1 MPLSDPP
8 RARCRL
14 ASSRPRWELLLLA
27 VAVAAVV
34 APASALTLAEAP
46 LFLTGTVKPNVLVIY
61 DNSQSMD
68 GTMSGR
74 VIAGDDATT
83 RGNIARSVLRSSITS
98 YRSAFNW
105 GLESFAL
112 QSAAT
117 SNTTYAYYFGSDTEV
132 VYTNTCVAGVSS
144 TNGNRRCVANPEK
157 GNGYNYITYA
167 RSSDDADIND
177 VLYNATD
184 LGPQLYGIG
193 VSGTSNYWVWQN
205 HNSWAGNGWSAGSF
219 SNGWSQPWTYTPTDA
234 GFLPQTPPYS
244 RQFYLRRAWGY
255 LTNITGAGV
264 VNEAVAVDG
273 STHYNKLMSLLAS
286 ETATASTGEIKNAAV
301 FTPLA
306 GSLATAGSY
315 FSNTLSGFTTPV
327 TATCQRNFVLL
338 ATDGNP
344 TGRTDGTM
352 YSLADQANTY
362 DAGTGTWTF
371 GTAANDV
378 FSQISA
384 LRSTTV
390 ANAAALNGSY
400 DVQTYVIGLGDTVAN
415 ASSIASLNRMA
426 SLGGTKSALL
436 ASDSAGLASALDL
449 ISRDIIAR
457 TGAAATV
464 TLNAGSWNS
473 GTQVYQARFSSGDWS
488 GQLLSYAMASD
499 GSLAASATW
508 DSAQRLNAQNWD
520 SGRQIVTYKASA
532 ALGSRGVPFRWPA
545 NAASPTATEIDST
558 LVTALNKNATGT
570 TDGYGSQRLEWLR
583 GNTALEQRNCSSCS
597 APVFRSRPVSVL
609 GDIINSSPANV
620 TGGGRYLRDSIESA
634 SYATFKSARTAKQA
648 LIAVGANDGMLHV
661 FNTSNGDEVFAYV
674 PGAVA
679 SRLSLLTDSAYSH
692 RYTVDGSPIAGD
704 VYYGSAWHTVLTGGF
719 GAGAKGLFNL
729 DLSDPSLLTE
739 SNAAKVVRWEID
751 GSDADV
757 GNIFQAPV
765 LAKMK
770 NGRWMA
776 ITGNGYNSSNGSAV
790 LLVVDIETGAI
801 TKINTLATGGN
812 GLSSVAAVS
821 STNNGVADVVYAG
834 DLAGNLWKFDLS
846 SATPSQWSV
855 AYKQS
860 TTPKPLYASGQPITA
875 RPDVTPHPSGG
886 YLVMFG
892 TGRYIDTSDN
902 AAGSA
907 QALYGIWDNGSTV
920 SSSQLV
926 GQTVLGTTT
935 GGDGRSYRIST
946 HAVGA
951 PLATTYTGD
960 NTITAASYT
969 GTKLGWKLTLP
980 ASGERI
986 VTQTAVRYGKVVA
999 STLIPNTAAC
1009 TYGGD
1014 GWVMEVDVLTGNRA
1028 DSPALDTNGDNL
1040 VSAADL
1046 LTYNSGQAHASGV
1059 RMGAIPAAP
1068 GFIRAKDRR
1077 LDDKLINTSDGS
1089 VVRVREAGNATTSGR
1104 VSWEQ
1109 LQ

>member
-1 MPLSDPP
+1 MSHADFPGARPGPAHPL
-8 RARCRL
+8 R
-14 ASSRPRWELLLLA
+14 RWGPIVL
-27 VAVAAVV
+27 AAVV
-34 APASALTLAEAP
+34 APAGALTLAEAP
-46 LFLTGTVKPNVLVIY
+46 LFLTSTVKPNVLVIY

-83 RGNIARSVLRSSITS
+83 RGNIARSVLRNSITT

-112 QSAAT
+112 KSAPAL
-117 SNTTYAYYFGSDTEV
+117 NTTYAYYFGADADV
-132 VYTNTCVAGVSS
+132 VYTNSCVGGVSPA
-144 TNGNRRCVANPEK
+144 NGNRRCVANPEP
-157 GNGYNYITYA
+157 GNGFNFITYA
-167 RSSDDADIND
+167 RSGDDADIND
-177 VLYNATD
+177 VLYNGTD
-184 LGPQLYGIG
+184 LGPQMYGIG
-193 VSGTSNYWVWQN
+193 VAGTSNYWVWQN
-205 HNSWAGNGWSAGSF
+205 HSNWAGNGWTAGSF
-219 SNGWSQPWTYTPTDA
+219 FNGWNQPWTYTPTDA

-244 RQFYLRRAWGY
+244 RLFYLRRAWGY
-255 LTNITGAGV
+255 MTDITGSGV
-264 VNEAVAVDG
+264 ISEAVAVDG
-273 STHYNKLMSLLAS
+273 TTHYNNLMSLLAS
-286 ETATASTGEIKNAAV
+286 ETANAGTGEIKNAATY
-301 FTPLA
+301 TPLA

-315 FSNTLSGFTTPV
+315 FSNTLAGSTTPV

-344 TGRTDGTM
+344 TGRADGTM

-362 DAGTGTWTF
+362 NAGTGTWTF
-371 GTAANDV
+371 GTAATDV
-378 FSQISA
+378 FAQISA
-384 LRSTTV
+384 LRSTTIS
-390 ANAAALNGSY
+390 NSAAINGNY
-400 DVQTYVIGLGDTVAN
+400 DVSTYVIGLGDTVAN
-415 ASSIASLNRMA
+415 ASSIATLNRMA
-426 SLGGTKSALL
+426 LLGGTKVALL
-436 ASDSAGLASALDL
+436 ASDSAGLTSALDL

-464 TLNAGSWNS
+464 TLNAGSWSS

-499 GSLAASATW
+499 GSLAASPTW
-508 DSAQRLNAQNWD
+508 DSGQRLNAQNWS
-520 SGRQIVTYKASA
+520 SGRQIATYKASG

-545 NAASPTATEIDST
+545 NAASPTSSEIDASM
-558 LVTALNKNATGT
+558 VTALNKNASGT
-570 TDGYGSQRLEWLR
+570 ADGYGSQRLEWLR

-609 GDIINSSPANV
+609 GDIINSSPVNV
-620 TGGGRYLRDSIESA
+620 TGGGRYLRDSIEA
-634 SYATFKSARTAKQA
+634 ATYSTYKVARTAKQA
-648 LIAVGANDGMLHV
+648 LIAVGANDGMLHL
-661 FNTSNGDEVFAYV
+661 FKASNGDEVFAYV
-674 PGAVA
+674 PAAVA
-679 SRLSLLTDSAYSH
+679 TRLSLLTDPAYSH
-692 RYTVDGSPIAGD
+692 RYTVDGSPTTGD
-704 VYYGSAWHTVLTGGF
+704 VFYSSAWHTVLTGGF
-719 GAGAKGLFNL
+719 GAGAKGLYNL
-729 DLSDPSLLTE
+729 DLSDPALLTE
-739 SNAAKVVRWEID
+739 SNAANVVRWEID

-790 LLVVDIETGAI
+790 LLLVDIETGAV
-801 TKINTLATGGN
+801 TKVDTQTPGSN

-821 STNNGVADVVYAG
+821 SSNNGVADVVYAG

-846 SATPSQWSV
+846 SATPSQWAV
-855 AYKQS
+855 AYKQGS
-860 TTPKPLYASGQPITA
+860 TPKPLYAAGQPITA

-892 TGRYIDTSDN
+892 TGRYVDTSDN

-907 QALYGIWDNGSTV
+907 QALYGIRDNGSTV
-920 SSSQLV
+920 SSSQIV
-926 GQTVLGTTT
+926 AQSILGTTT
-935 GGDGRSYRIST
+935 GADGRSYRIST

-951 PLATTYTGD
+951 PGATTYIGD
-960 NTITAASYT
+960 NTISTASYT
-969 GTKLGWKLTLP
+969 ATKFGWQLALP

-999 STLIPNTAAC
+999 STLIPSSAPC
-1009 TYGGD
+1009 SYGGD
-1014 GWVMEVDVLTGNRA
+1014 GWLIEVDVLTGNRS
-1028 DSPALDTNGDNL
+1028 DSPALDSNGDNL
-1040 VSAADL
+1040 VDAADML
-1046 LTYNSGQAHASGV
+1046 SYSGGHAYASGV

-1068 GFIRAKDRR
+1068 GFIRAQNRR

-1089 VVRVREAGNATTSGR
+1089 VVRVREAGNAAVSGR